1 MSETPK
7 RRTGL
12 GRGLG
17 ALILNTGVGDDAA
30 DAQGRGAPTPLG
42 GTGVRQVALSAIAP
56 NPRQPRTRF
65 EDTSL
70 DELAA
75 SISAH
80 GLIQPLVLTTNPQRP
95 DLYWLVAGERRWRA
109 AERAG
114 LQSVPAIV
122 REASPQQLVELALI
136 ENLQRADLNPLEE
149 AHAYAT
155 LLEEFGLTQAEVAD
169 RVGRSRSAVANTVRL
184 LNLPERV
191 QAALV
196 EGSISA
202 GHARALL
209 ALPDGAT
216 MEEALEQIEARALNV
231 RQAEALV
238 KRLLAEAEARAVA
251 TPEPVVSPQEAAQVA
266 FMEQR
271 LRSVLGTRVSL
282 NRNASGAGRLV
293 VHFYSNEDLEAI
305 YQRIAGEEVDVL
317 DDAPRNARAGD

>member
-1 MSETPK
+1 MTESAK

-17 ALILNTGVGDDAA
+17 ALIMNTSDDENAPPEERSEA
-30 DAQGRGAPTPLG
+30 STRGA
-42 GTGVRQVALSAIAP
+42 TGVRQVALSAIAP

-65 EDTSL
+65 DDTAL

-75 SISAH
+75 SIRVH
-80 GLIQPLVLTTNPQRP
+80 GLIQPLVLTTNTQRP

-109 AERAG
+109 AQRAG

-122 REASPQQLVELALI
+122 REATPQQLVEVALI

-155 LLEEFGLTQAEVAD
+155 LLEEFGLTQAEVAE

-184 LNLPERV
+184 LNLPAPV
-191 QAALV
+191 QSALV
-196 EGSISA
+196 EESITA

-209 ALPDGAT
+209 ALPNAAA
-216 MEEALEQIEARALNV
+216 MEETLAQIKARTLNV
-231 RQAEALV
+231 RQTEILV
-238 KRLLAEAEARAVA
+238 KRLLAEAETAALAQAVA
-251 TPEPVVSPQEAAQVA
+251 AEAEVSPQEAAQVA
-266 FMEQR
+266 FMEER

-282 NRNASGAGRLV
+282 NRNANGAGRLV
-293 VHFYSNEDLEAI
+293 VHFYTDEDLEAI
-305 YQRIAGEEVDVL
+305 FQRIAGEAQ
-317 DDAPRNARAGD
+317 DAVA